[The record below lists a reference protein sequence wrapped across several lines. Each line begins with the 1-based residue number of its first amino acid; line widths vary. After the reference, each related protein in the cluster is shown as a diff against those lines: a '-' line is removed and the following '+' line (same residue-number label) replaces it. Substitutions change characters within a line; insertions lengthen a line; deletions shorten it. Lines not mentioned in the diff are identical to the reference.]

1 MFKALKDFLDNIAA
15 QVAPASPVPREHTT
29 HLATAVLL
37 IEVMRADSSKSTDER
52 SAVMTALRSRFSL
65 TPSEGDALLALA
77 ESTASSAGDY
87 HAFTSSL
94 NEHFTHPEKI
104 SLVESLWQ
112 VAYSDAHLDAAE
124 NHAINKIAGLLH
136 VTHGEYIGAKMRA
149 KEAAGLLQGDTAPAP
164 R

>member
-1 MFKALKDFLDNIAA
+1 MFKALKDLLDHIAA
-15 QVAPASPVPREHTT
+15 QVAPASPVSREHTA

-37 IEVMRADSSKSTDER
+37 IEVMRADTSKTADER
-52 SAVMTALRSRFSL
+52 ATAITALRTRFSL
-65 TPSEGDALLALA
+65 TPAEGDALLDLA
-77 ESTASSAGDY
+77 EGTANSAGDY

-112 VAYSDAHLDAAE
+112 VAYADAHLDAAE

-136 VTHGEYIGAKMRA
+136 VTHGEYIAAKLHA
-149 KEAAGLLQGDTAPAP
+149 KQAAGLL
-164 R
+164 